1 MNFNCKYDI
10 IGFSTDLGLSIKEI
24 SELYYELI
32 DELNLALLE
41 LKALVNGQDYTKIQN
56 IIHNIKGVSGN
67 YRITDI
73 YKETTRIN
81 DLLISNDYSTLKKDL
96 TNLFTIC
103 IDAQNEIRFF
113 FEQALKVKLLI

>member
-113 FEQALKVKLLI
+113 FEQASKVKLLI